1 MVNYTLLCLRAVRPD
16 FTHYLFHPV
25 NISGSASETVEQLYQ
40 KSIEVKP
47 TPQEPPR
54 PKSIGKPTRKEYPAF
69 DINPRVARAF
79 LTRLK
84 ACKEDDAA
92 LEQRD
97 FIRENENHDAVEFQE
112 PSEQY
117 TPWKDIEIEEEMPE
131 PVVDRP
137 TTWAEALRRKQNLA
151 NGISDSS
158 ESPKG

>member
-1 MVNYTLLCLRAVRPD
+1 MRPN
-16 FTHYLFHPV
+16 FTPNLYDPV
-25 NISGSASETVEQLYQ
+25 NISVSAFETVEQIYQ

-54 PKSIGKPTRKEYPAF
+54 PRSIGKPTRKEYPAF

-84 ACKEDDAA
+84 TWKEDDAV

-97 FIRENENHDAVEFQE
+97 FIRENENHDAVAFQE
-112 PSEQY
+112 ASEQY
-117 TPWKDIEIEEEMPE
+117 TPWKDIGVEEEMPE
-131 PVVDRP
+131 PVMDRP

-158 ESPKG
+158 ESLKGQ

>member
-1 MVNYTLLCLRAVRPD
+1 M
-16 FTHYLFHPV
+16 
-25 NISGSASETVEQLYQ
+25 EQLYQ

-84 ACKEDDAA
+84 AWKEEDAV

-117 TPWKDIEIEEEMPE
+117 TPWKDIETEEETPE
-131 PVVDRP
+131 PVMDRP

-151 NGISDSS
+151 NGISDPS
-158 ESPKG
+158 ESPKGQ

>member
-1 MVNYTLLCLRAVRPD
+1 MCLRAVRPH
-16 FTHYLFHPV
+16 FTHYLSNPV
-25 NISGSASETVEQLYQ
+25 NISDSAFETVEQLYQ
-40 KSIEVKP
+40 KSIEIKP

-54 PKSIGKPTRKEYPAF
+54 PKSIGKPTRKEYPVF

-84 ACKEDDAA
+84 AWKEDDAV

-131 PVVDRP
+131 PVMDRP

-158 ESPKG
+158 ESPRGQ